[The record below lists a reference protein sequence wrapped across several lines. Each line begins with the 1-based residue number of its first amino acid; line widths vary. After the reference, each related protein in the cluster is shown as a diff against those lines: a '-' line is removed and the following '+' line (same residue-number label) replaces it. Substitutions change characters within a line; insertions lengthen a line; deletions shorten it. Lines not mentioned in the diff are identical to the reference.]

1 MMTATSLRLRL
12 CSSRR
17 EKRYSSLLCRLTQ
30 HRSFLFYFI
39 YIFPSL
45 VVVVAIVVWKHGRY
59 TRCTQRGAL
68 TLFSTLR
75 NEWRPPTGSHR
86 FSLYWTRSSP
96 RCHGRWGECI
106 SPHTP
111 PASVA
116 PLLLLLIPFC
126 RKRERESDHCSE
138 PFAGPFSLLFKP
150 PRKYDTLCARDAH
163 YAPLASLH
171 DRTRRASQSTFGA
184 NNTNL
189 VQRAP
194 NPKKFPTTL
203 LWLNLINAIRQRAIS
218 VSY

>member
-45 VVVVAIVVWKHGRY
+45 VVVAIVVWKHGRY

-116 PLLLLLIPFC
+116 PLLLIPFC
-126 RKRERESDHCSE
+126 RKRERATIALNHLRV
-138 PFAGPFSLLFKP
+138 PFLYSSNPQEN
-150 PRKYDTLCARDAH
+150 TILCV
-163 YAPLASLH
+163 LAMH
-171 DRTRRASQSTFGA
+171 ITRRSRVCMIGHAEPASR
-184 NNTNL
+184 L
-189 VQRAP
+189 LAP
-194 NPKKFPTTL
+194 ITQ
-203 LWLNLINAIRQRAIS
+203 ISYSARQIQKSSRLH
-218 VSY
+218 YYD